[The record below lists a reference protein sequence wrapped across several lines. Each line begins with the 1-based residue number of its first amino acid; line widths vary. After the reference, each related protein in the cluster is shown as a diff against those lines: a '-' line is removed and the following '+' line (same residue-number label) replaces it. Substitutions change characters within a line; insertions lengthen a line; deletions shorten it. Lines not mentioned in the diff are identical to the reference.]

1 MEPFRPRTVRSH
13 GVHAVS
19 GWKVKLYSISHDG
32 SPLRWNEFQ
41 EGFRMARALLPQ
53 PPSTP
58 GRPGIAFAIAHHGK
72 TADYAVLAW
81 WDRENELPI
90 RVFVRPPSAGARWRP
105 ARESESVC
113 VWDLEIIWE
122 EREAYVE
129 TMLAK
134 NGAARQK
141 EYVDRFMSGAKVEW
155 DVPPGIL

>member
-1 MEPFRPRTVRSH
+1 
-13 GVHAVS
+13 
-19 GWKVKLYSISHDG
+19 
-32 SPLRWNEFQ
+32 
-41 EGFRMARALLPQ
+41 MARALLPQ

-58 GRPGIAFAIAHHGK
+58 ARPGIAFAIAHHGK

-134 NGAARQK
+134 NGAGRQK